1 MKYDNVIPSFYFV
14 IPSFIGFDTELTLY
28 DVFLYGI
35 ISSLCNTFGFCYATN
50 SYLAQLRKVDERT
63 VKRSIAHLQEK
74 KYIYSE
80 IDILGGNKR
89 KIYLSYPSDKNV
101 PTPSDKNVPSNAFNN
116 KYNIN
121 NLYNKTDLP
130 PALTEFYD
138 KIFSSDT
145 K

>member
-1 MKYDNVIPSFYFV
+1 MKYDNTIPSFYFV

-28 DVFLYGI
+28 DVFLYGV

-74 KYIYSE
+74 KYIYSD
-80 IDILGGNKR
+80 IDVPGGNKR

-101 PTPSDKNVPSNAFNN
+101 PTPSDKNVPSKAFNN
-116 KYNIN
+116 IYNIN
-121 NLYNKTDLP
+121 NIYNKTVLP
-130 PALTEFYD
+130 EALTDFYYQITN
-138 KIFSSDT
+138 K
-145 K
+145 